1 MLEAQDQL
9 TRERAEAGMVEVLV
23 AADVMERRGAMALT
37 AVEEEGVQSD
47 ERRLTAPLA
56 ADAGMAVCT

>member
-1 MLEAQDQL
+1 
-9 TRERAEAGMVEVLV
+9 MVEVLV